1 MHSLMKRKQLLLK
14 LARFV
19 FKDFSLSHTHTLFK
33 IYLLRICM
41 WIFSWVDLEFN
52 SVGVRGK

>member
-19 FKDFSLSHTHTLFK
+19 FKDFSLSLTHTLFK